1 MTTKLRLY
9 NDALR
14 YIKHRKLSGLTEAR
28 ESRRVLDDAYT
39 GFVTAVL
46 EQGNWRFALRSSEM
60 TYDSDITP
68 SFGYTRAFAKPTD
81 FVRLYAL
88 SHDEYMN
95 NPLLDF
101 KEEAGYWYTHYDT
114 LYLSY
119 VSNDTLYGGDLSA
132 WPETFA
138 RYAALW
144 LANEVVERLNP
155 EMDPDRIERKMRSA
169 LADALAKDALA
180 TATQFMHQGT
190 WTRARG
196 AGRSAQRRDRGNRG
210 SLIG

>member
-14 YIKHRKLSGLTEAR
+14 YIKHRKLSGLTESV

-39 GFVTAVL
+39 GLVDAVL
-46 EQGNWRFALRSSEM
+46 EQGGWKFAMRTSELS
-60 TYDSDITP
+60 YDTDVTP
-68 SFGYTRAFAKPTD
+68 TFGYARAFAQPAD

-88 SHDEYMN
+88 AHDEYQN

-101 KEEAGYWYTHYDT
+101 KEEAGYWYSHYDT
-114 LYLSY
+114 VYVSY
-119 VSNDTLYGGDLSA
+119 VSNGVTYGGDLSV

-169 LADALAKDALA
+169 LTDALAKDAIA
-180 TATQFMHQGT
+180 MAPRFMHQGT

-196 AGRSAQRRDRGNRG
+196 TSNRRDRGNRG